1 MSTKL
6 SGYNKKA
13 IFYANHT
20 GAIYL
25 TKKLSI
31 SCISFCAFLAKKKS
45 HLNIKPL
52 SYTHAAAATEKEG
65 DCRMCIFQGKCFII
79 N

>member
-25 TKKLSI
+25 TKKTFYFMHFILCFFS
-31 SCISFCAFLAKKKS
+31 KKKS

>member
-31 SCISFCAFLAKKKS
+31 SCISFCAFLAKK
-45 HLNIKPL
+45 NR
-52 SYTHAAAATEKEG
+52 T
-65 DCRMCIFQGKCFII
+65 
-79 N
+79 